1 VSDDSQ
7 TAKTSQIKE
16 DFALLCYLNVN
27 FQHITTA
34 YIFKSVSTYS
44 MKKVAIIGAG
54 IAGIASAIRLAHK
67 GYAVSVFE
75 ANAYAG
81 GKLSS
86 FEQNGYRFDAG
97 PSLFTLPHL
106 VTELFELVGKNPA
119 DFFEYEQ
126 LNEVCRYFWEDQTRL
141 TAWAEPEKFA
151 QEVETVT
158 GEKSEK
164 ILQFLKDAAFKYEV
178 LDGLFLQ
185 DSLHKLS
192 TWTSRKALKGYLNL
206 PKLGIFGTMNSANEK
221 LFKHPKIVQLFNR
234 YATYNGSDPFQTP
247 ATLNIIPHLE
257 YNLGAF
263 FPKKGM
269 VSITNSLVEL
279 AKSLGVEF
287 YFETKVEEIIIE
299 DRKVKGIITVAR
311 SSTSRSV
318 EQSDSASRSTTS
330 SYSKAFD
337 YVVSNMDVTH
347 TYRKLLPDAQHPDF
361 LLNQPKSSSGVIFY
375 WGIKKQFPELDLH
388 NILFSEDYRKEFK
401 TMFEDKTIYNDPT
414 VYINITSKHK
424 ANDAPEGC
432 ENWFVLINAPANEGQ
447 DWDKIIA
454 ETKQNVIQKI
464 KRTLGVDISQL
475 IECESILDPRTIESK
490 TSSAQGALYGNSSNN
505 RYAAFLRH
513 ANFSS
518 KIKNLYFVGGSVHP
532 GGGIPLALSSAKIMN
547 GFL

>member
-1 VSDDSQ
+1 
-7 TAKTSQIKE
+7 
-16 DFALLCYLNVN
+16 
-27 FQHITTA
+27 
-34 YIFKSVSTYS
+34 
-44 MKKVAIIGAG
+44 MKKVVIIGAG

-67 GYAVSVFE
+67 GLDVSVFE
-75 ANAYAG
+75 ANTYAG

-86 FEQNGYRFDAG
+86 FEITGYRFDAG

-106 VTELFELVGKNPA
+106 VTELFELVGKNPT

-126 LNEVCRYFWEDQTRL
+126 LTKVCRYFWEDKTRL
-141 TAWAEPEKFA
+141 TAYAEPQKFA
-151 QEVETVT
+151 EEVEKIT
-158 GEKSEK
+158 GEPAEK
-164 ILQFLKDAAFKYEV
+164 IIQFLKDSAFKYEV

-192 TWTSRKALKGYLNL
+192 TWTSKKALKGYLNL
-206 PKLGIFGTMNSANEK
+206 PKLGIFGTMNEANQK
-221 LFKHPKIVQLFNR
+221 LFKNPKIVQLFNR
-234 YATYNGSDPFQTP
+234 YATYNGSDPYQTP

-269 VSITNSLVEL
+269 VSITDSLVKL
-279 AKSLGVEF
+279 AESLGIKF
-287 YFETKVEEIIIE
+287 YFETKVEEIVVE
-299 DRKVKGIITVAR
+299 EGNVKGLIVKNNADKVLNPACI
-311 SSTSRSV
+311 
-318 EQSDSASRSTTS
+318 E
-330 SYSKAFD
+330 AFD

-347 TYRKLLPDAQHPDF
+347 TYRKLLPNEKHPNF

-388 NILFSEDYRKEFK
+388 NILFSDNYPEEFK
-401 TMFEDKTIYNDPT
+401 TMFEQKTIYHDPT

-424 ANDAPEGC
+424 PDDAPEGC

-447 DWDKIIA
+447 DWDEIIA
-454 ETKQNVIQKI
+454 QTKENILKKISRILGQNIAE
-464 KRTLGVDISQL
+464 L
-475 IECESILDPRTIESK
+475 IECEEILDPRTIESK

-505 RYAAFLRH
+505 RFAAFLRH

-532 GGGIPLALSSAKIMN
+532 GGGIPLALSSAKIMSDN
-547 GFL
+547 FKEF

>member
-1 VSDDSQ
+1 
-7 TAKTSQIKE
+7 
-16 DFALLCYLNVN
+16 
-27 FQHITTA
+27 
-34 YIFKSVSTYS
+34 
-44 MKKVAIIGAG
+44 MKRVAIIGAG
-54 IAGIASAIRLAHK
+54 IAGIASAIRLAHQ

-106 VTELFELVGKNPA
+106 VTELFELVGENPI

-126 LNEVCRYFWEDQTRL
+126 LEEICRYFWEDQTQL

-151 QEVETVT
+151 QEVENIT
-158 GEKSEK
+158 GEKAEK

-192 TWTSRKALKGYLNL
+192 TWTSKKALKGYLNL

-221 LFKHPKIVQLFNR
+221 LFQNPKIVQLFNR
-234 YATYNGSDPFQTP
+234 YATYNGSDPYQTP

-287 YFETKVEEIIIE
+287 YFETRVEEITLE
-299 DRKVKGIITVAR
+299 DGKVKGLKVKRLKGEGAKGENMQNEWLKIDDQNTH
-311 SSTSRSV
+311 TSYL
-318 EQSDSASRSTTS
+318 TPHTC
-330 SYSKAFD
+330 
-337 YVVSNMDVTH
+337 VVSNMDVTH
-347 TYRKLLPDAQHPDF
+347 TYRKLLPHAEHPNF

-375 WGIKKQFPELDLH
+375 WGIKQQLPQLDLH
-388 NILFSEDYRKEFK
+388 NILFSENYRQEFEA
-401 TMFEDKTIYNDPT
+401 MFEDKTIYHDPT

-424 ANDAPEGC
+424 PNDAPEGC

-532 GGGIPLALSSAKIMN
+532 GGGIPLALSSAKIVSKM
-547 GFL
+547 FS